1 MITTHTFQIDT
12 TNPLHVLALLDFMA
26 RIAFAKEEGDHVD
39 LSSII
44 KKSVT
49 ESVTETKQT
58 PTEKVVETKKT
69 VEKVADKPVDKPAE
83 KEHDGMKISEVRA
96 MLQEKVS
103 IDNNREKIFD
113 KLRELNAESITTLEP
128 KHYKA
133 IYDYMAT
140 L

>member
-1 MITTHTFQIDT
+1 MLTTHTFQIDSS
-12 TNPLHVLALLDFMA
+12 NVYHMKALIEFLAK
-26 RIAFAKEEGDHVD
+26 ISFA
-39 LSSII
+39 
-44 KKSVT
+44 
-49 ESVTETKQT
+49 VTETDDEAFKFT
-58 PTEKVVETKKT
+58 EKPAETVFKVPTEKVVDKPAEKA
-69 VEKVADKPVDKPAE
+69 VEKVAEKQVEKPAE

-103 IDNNREKIFD
+103 IGDNREKIFD

>member
-1 MITTHTFQIDT
+1 MLTTHTFQIDT
-12 TNPLHVLALLDFMA
+12 TNPLHVLALIDFMS
-26 RIAFAKEEGDHVD
+26 RIAFAKEEEEGGHVD
-39 LSSII
+39 LSQII
-44 KKSVT
+44 KKPT
-49 ESVTETKQT
+49 EATEKVAEKPVDK
-58 PTEKVVETKKT
+58 PTEKA
-69 VEKVADKPVDKPAE
+69 VEKVAEKPVDKPAE

-103 IDNNREKIFD
+103 IGDNREKIFD

-133 IYDYMAT
+133 IYDYMTT